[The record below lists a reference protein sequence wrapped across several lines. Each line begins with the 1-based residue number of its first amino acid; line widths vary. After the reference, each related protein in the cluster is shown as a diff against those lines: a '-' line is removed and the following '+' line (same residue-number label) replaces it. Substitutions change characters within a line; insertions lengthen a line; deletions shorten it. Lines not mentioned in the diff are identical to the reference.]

1 MKDSFLSL
9 ELEGVDV
16 ILRMQWLHCLGFNEV
31 YRRNLVMTL
40 QHKGRKVVIRGDP
53 SLTKNRVSLK
63 NMMKTCEADDQ
74 GFLVEC
80 QAVEGRLTVEE
91 IYDEEVVPNH

>member
-1 MKDSFLSL
+1 
-9 ELEGVDV
+9 
-16 ILRMQWLHCLGFNEV
+16 
-31 YRRNLVMTL
+31 MTL